1 MSLGLEN
8 GRYVVAV
15 SGGVDSMALL
25 KLLLDE
31 PDLELIVAH
40 FDHGIRP
47 DSQIDRRLVQNFA
60 KSQNVRFV
68 YDEGNLGPD
77 ASEADARKARYEFLH
92 TLRKASGS
100 RAIITAHHQDD
111 LLETAIINL
120 IRGTGRSGLTS
131 LGNKNSVLRP
141 VLHLTKTDLVNHAK
155 AHEVKWREDPTNQ
168 DIRYL
173 RNYIRHQIIPKLSE
187 NQRKSLLDHI
197 NKSKKINREIDEIVT
212 SVLHVQPRLNK
223 LNRKWFVLL
232 PHSVSMEVMTVWL
245 KKHKIKD
252 VDKKMVQRLTN
263 FAKTAAVNKAL
274 DIDSKFVLKI
284 SSDEITIVKR

>member
-1 MSLGLEN
+1 MSLGLEK

-40 FDHGIRP
+40 FDHGIRH
-47 DSQIDRRLVQNFA
+47 DSGIDRRLVQNFA

-92 TLRKASGS
+92 ALRKASGS

-141 VLHLTKTDLVNHAK
+141 VLHLTKADLVNHAK
-155 AHEVKWREDPTNQ
+155 VHEIEWREDTTNK

-187 NQRKSLLDHI
+187 GQRKSLLYHI
-197 NKSKKINREIDEIVT
+197 NKSKEINREIDEIMT
-212 SVLHVQPRLNK
+212 SLLHVQPKLNK

-232 PHSVSMEVMTVWL
+232 PYAVSMEVMVVWL

-252 VDKKMVQRLTN
+252 VDKKTIQRLTN
-263 FAKTAAVNKAL
+263 FAKTAEVNKVL
-274 DIDSKFVLKI
+274 DIDNKFVLKI
-284 SSDEITIVKR
+284 TSDEITLVKR

>member
-1 MSLGLEN
+1 MSLGLER

-40 FDHGIRP
+40 FDHGIRH
-47 DSQIDRRLVQNFA
+47 DSGIDRQLVQNFA

-92 TLRKASGS
+92 ALRKASGS

-131 LGNKNSVLRP
+131 LGNNNSVLRP
-141 VLHLTKTDLVNHAK
+141 VLHLTKADLVNHAK
-155 AHEVKWREDPTNQ
+155 AHEVEWREDATNK
-168 DIRYL
+168 DVRYL

-187 NQRKSLLDHI
+187 GQRKGLLHHI
-197 NKSKKINREIDEIVT
+197 NKSKEINREIDEIVT
-212 SVLHVQPRLNK
+212 SLLHVQPKLNK

-232 PHSVSMEVMTVWL
+232 PYAVSMEVMAVWL

-252 VDKKMVQRLTN
+252 VDKKTIQRLTN
-263 FAKTAAVNKAL
+263 FAKTAGVNKAL
-274 DIDSKFVLKI
+274 DIDNKFVLKI
-284 SSDEITIVKR
+284 TSDEITLVKR